1 VNHDIFFDQVRKHFR
16 YLVEDYGF
24 SVVEEEVVPSF
35 DNRIVVLRSNDC
47 SIRIV
52 RDRGDVLIHVASR
65 SASETGW
72 RDSPRSASE
81 TGWRDSPAHLWFDV
95 GTVIAFL
102 SPRSEARKWQ
112 WFYASPDTALDRDA
126 STDWQLAKLA
136 AKLQPKV
143 EQVCQL
149 FQEDVLR
156 QKWRELEEFRERRK
170 RESWRQAMRE
180 N

>member
-1 VNHDIFFDQVRKHFR
+1 MSHDIFFDQVRKHFR
-16 YLVEDYGF
+16 YLIEDYGF

-52 RDRGDVLIHVASR
+52 RDRGDVLIQVGPC

-72 RDSPRSASE
+72 RDSP
-81 TGWRDSPAHLWFDV
+81 GHLWFDL

-112 WFYASPDTALDRDA
+112 WFYASPDAALDRDA
-126 STDWQLAKLA
+126 STDWQLADLA

-149 FQEDVLR
+149 FEEDVLK

-170 RESWRQAMRE
+170 RGSWRQAMGE
-180 N
+180 D